1 MSVSPEDDL
10 SAAEFALGTLD
21 AGERAVLAARRQR
34 ESDLDAAIEDWERRL
49 SPLAE
54 SIPALDPPR
63 DFLDDI
69 LARIASPGQDLAPSA
84 NVVELNRRLGR
95 WRLSAI
101 AASIVAV
108 VLAIGIG
115 VRESTR
121 LAAPHEFVAVLQK
134 SADAPAF
141 VVTVNLDTRD
151 LTVRPVAAPPQ
162 AGKAYELWIINDKL
176 GDPRSLGLLDTA
188 NPTVTPS
195 LNKFDRAVVEGATY
209 AVTVEPPGGSPTG
222 KPTSAPVFVGKL
234 FPTGR

>member
-21 AGERAVLAARRQR
+21 SAERAVLAARRRR
-34 ESDLDAAIEDWERRL
+34 EPELDAAIEDWERRL

-54 SIPALDPPR
+54 AMPSVDPPR

-69 LARIASPGQDLAPSA
+69 LARIAAGGQGADSSA
-84 NVVELNRRLGR
+84 DVVELNRRLVR

-108 VLAIGIG
+108 ILAVGIG
-115 VRESTR
+115 VREATR

-134 SADAPAF
+134 SADQPAF
-141 VVTVNLDTRD
+141 IVTINLDTRD

-176 GDPRSLGLLDTA
+176 GDPRSLGLLDAA

-195 LNKFDRAVVEGATY
+195 LNKFDRAVVESATY

-234 FPTGR
+234 FPTGP